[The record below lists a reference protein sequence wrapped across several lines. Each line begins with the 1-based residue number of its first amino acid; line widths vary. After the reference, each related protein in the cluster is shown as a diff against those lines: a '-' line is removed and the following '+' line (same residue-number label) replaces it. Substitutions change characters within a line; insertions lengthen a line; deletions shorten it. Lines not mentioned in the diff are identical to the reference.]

1 MTAMLAL
8 LAALAAGPRPQK
20 PAVRAGARLF
30 HRECAACHGPAAEGT
45 ATAPSLRT
53 EKVRKAPAAALESIL
68 RNGILR
74 RGMPSFSHLPPQQ
87 RGQIIEWLHSLEP

>member
-1 MTAMLAL
+1 MTALFAL
-8 LAALAAGPRPQK
+8 VAALAAAPVPEN
-20 PAVRAGARLF
+20 RAGARLF
-30 HRECAACHGPAAEGT
+30 HRECAACHGPRAAGT

-53 EKVRKAPAAALESIL
+53 GKVRNAPAAALDSIL

-87 RGQIIEWLHSLEP
+87 RRQIIDWLHSLHP